1 MSIHLNR
8 INLKGKDVT
17 SKWHLI
23 DADGKILGRLA
34 SEIAR
39 LLIGKDK
46 PTYSRN
52 LLSGDFVVVINSQ
65 GIRLTGNKS
74 ETKKYWRHSGYPGGM
89 SEISFKVMKEKDQQF
104 IIKNAV
110 KGMLPKNKQ
119 GNKIL
124 SRLKV
129 YGGNDHP
136 HESQI
141 IASNKGLNIIY
152 DQNVGNLNSTQKLK
166 DQNNISRK
174 SKKKTQKDKNSE

>member
-8 INLKGKDVT
+8 INLKGKDIS

-23 DADGKILGRLA
+23 NADGKILGRLA

-39 LLIGKDK
+39 LLMGKDK
-46 PTYSRN
+46 PTYSTN

-65 GIRLTGNKS
+65 GIRLTGKKS
-74 ETKKYWRHSGYPGGM
+74 ETKKYWRHSGYPGGLR
-89 SEISFKVMKEKDQQF
+89 EISFKEMKERDQQF

-110 KGMLPKNKQ
+110 KGMLPKNKK
-119 GNKIL
+119 GDKIL

-141 IASNKGLNIIY
+141 IASDKSQEEKN
-152 DQNVGNLNSTQKLK
+152 TQ
-166 DQNNISRK
+166 
-174 SKKKTQKDKNSE
+174 